1 MKSKKTIDALV
12 EEDKTNVMTWHGR
25 TEKEPRDFLSWLEI
39 LEHFD
44 QSTTLTTTSVGLQDS
59 EASWKPLVKGTSLF
73 MYGYFEKTEMPS
85 HSELSEGSVETEESD
100 EQKSA
105 FSFHTTQPVQA
116 RENGLVIIF

>member
-1 MKSKKTIDALV
+1 
-12 EEDKTNVMTWHGR
+12 
-25 TEKEPRDFLSWLEI
+25 
-39 LEHFD
+39 
-44 QSTTLTTTSVGLQDS
+44 
-59 EASWKPLVKGTSLF
+59 
-73 MYGYFEKTEMPS
+73 MPS